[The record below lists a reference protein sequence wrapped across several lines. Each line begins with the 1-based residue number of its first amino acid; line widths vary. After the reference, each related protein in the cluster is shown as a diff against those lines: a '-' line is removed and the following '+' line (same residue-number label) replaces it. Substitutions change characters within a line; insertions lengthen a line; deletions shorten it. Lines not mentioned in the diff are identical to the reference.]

1 MKKKYLVTGG
11 SGFIGSALVKRLLN
25 EGHSV
30 RVFDNNSRGNLR
42 RLDDILDKIEFVEG
56 DIRDYDQ
63 VNQACKGVDSICHL
77 AFVNGTKFFYELPE
91 LVLEVGIKGMMNI
104 LDACKENNIT
114 DLILASSSEVYQS
127 PQQVPTPEEVP
138 LIVPDLLNPRYSY
151 GGAKLI
157 TELLAINYGR
167 NNFERVVI
175 FRPHN
180 VYGPD
185 MGWEHV
191 IPEFLLKMHSLIK
204 DTSKNI
210 DFQIQGTG
218 DETRAF
224 VFIDDFTDGLYKVID
239 KGDWLIHLAA
249 QSHVDVSFKKPHQTI
264 LSNVLATHN
273 VLQSCLEKEAEK
285 VLIMS
290 TDEVYGSNEKIQDER
305 SLDPTNPYSSS
316 KAAADMIVNSFK
328 HMYPDLHINTL
339 RSNNIAG
346 PRQFI
351 RNIIPSILQRNLKET
366 SKTNY

>member
-191 IPEFLLKMHSLIK
+191 IPEFLLKMDNLAGNQPK
-204 DTSKNI
+204 EKI
-210 DFQIQGTG
+210 DFNIQGTG
-218 DETRAF
+218 NETRAF
-224 VFIDDFTDGLYKVID
+224 IYIDDFTEGLMKIID
-239 KGDWLIHLAA
+239 KGEHLNVYHIGTSDEIPLSQLAQTVARIFNVEINLIPGALA
-249 QSHVDVSFKKPHQTI
+249 
-264 LSNVLATHN
+264 
-273 VLQSCLEKEAEK
+273 E
-285 VLIMS
+285 
-290 TDEVYGSNEKIQDER
+290 GG
-305 SLDPTNPYSSS
+305 
-316 KAAADMIVNSFK
+316 
-328 HMYPDLHINTL
+328 TL
-339 RSNNIAG
+339 RRCPDITKLRGLGFNPEISLENG
-346 PRQFI
+346 
-351 RNIIPSILQRNLKET
+351 LQISKDWYTENKHLKP
-366 SKTNY
+366 